1 MQKWKYKITY
11 HSLLQRN
18 VPLKKYKKQNIPSL
32 VHIHEE
38 MRLNLSAAADPKKIF
53 MLTPEKSNSRKT
65 RCANVNTR
73 KWRFLAFFLYYLFG
87 GVSAPK
93 KRGRF
98 DIYIEHV
105 ADLTFDFSSLRVRKK
120 SLSSSS
126 IFSILGWD

>member
-1 MQKWKYKITY
+1 
-11 HSLLQRN
+11 
-18 VPLKKYKKQNIPSL
+18 
-32 VHIHEE
+32 

-53 MLTPEKSNSRKT
+53 MLTPEKSNPRKT

-73 KWRFLAFFLYYLFG
+73 KWRFLAFFFYLFG

-105 ADLTFDFSSLRVRKK
+105 ADLTFDFSSLRVREREKK
-120 SLSSSS
+120 ALFFLN
-126 IFSILGWD
+126 IFCTRMGLVL